1 MSFSAEVKEE
11 LFHQTGRARHCQIAE
26 LAAFIRMCGGV
37 SVSAGDHFAI
47 RLRTENVWVA
57 RKYAFLLKK
66 LFKIEPDVSPPQP
79 SPVLPGSGAET

>member
-26 LAAFIRMCGGV
+26 LAAFIRMCGGF

-47 RLRTENVWVA
+47 RLRTENVWGSQEIC
-57 RKYAFLLKK
+57 LSSE
-66 LFKIEPDVSPPQP
+66 KIV
-79 SPVLPGSGAET
+79 